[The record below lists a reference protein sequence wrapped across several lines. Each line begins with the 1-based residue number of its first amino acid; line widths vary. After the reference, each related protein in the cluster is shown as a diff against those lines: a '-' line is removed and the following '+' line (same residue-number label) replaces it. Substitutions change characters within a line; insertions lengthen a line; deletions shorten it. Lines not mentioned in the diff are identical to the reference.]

1 MGALQSHVIYQIYPV
16 SFKDTNQDGIGDLQ
30 GVINSLDYLSTLGV
44 TMIWLTPIFTSP
56 MHDNGYDVQDYT
68 AINPMFGTLDEVKTL
83 VKCAQA
89 KGIGIMF
96 DMVFNH
102 TSTDHEWFQKALNGD
117 PNYQDYYLFVKE
129 KVNWES
135 KFGGSAFK
143 YVESLDM
150 YYLHLFDQ
158 HQADLNWDNPKVRQ
172 HLAHIVQFWL
182 DIGIQG
188 FRFDVVNLISKPK
201 PFVDDPTGDGRRIY
215 SDGPHVHTYLH
226 ELNTK
231 SFGKSD
237 NVITV
242 GEMSSTS
249 IEHCIAYSQPARQE
263 LNMVFNFHHLKVDY
277 IDNQK
282 WTPSVFDFHKLKH
295 LFNQWQTAMQ
305 NGGGWQALFWCNH
318 DQPRIVSRF
327 GHETTYH
334 KQSAKML
341 ATVVHCQRGTPFIYQ
356 GEEIGMTNA
365 HFTSLSQYRDVESL
379 NHVAILRQQG
389 LSEAEVMAIVQARS
403 RDNARTPM
411 QWDTSLFA
419 GFSDVTPWIE
429 VNPNYS
435 DINVEANLRDPDSI
449 LAYYQALIRLRKHS
463 RIIQDGWY
471 NPLLVDHPEVFAF
484 ERSLENDT
492 ISVYA
497 NFFEKHVTIE
507 LPSQSILI
515 LGNYPDVVISS
526 TYTLRPYECLVLQHQ
541 HE

>member
-1 MGALQSHVIYQIYPV
+1 MSALQSHVIYQIYPV

-83 VKCAQA
+83 VKCAKA

-117 PNYQDYYLFVKE
+117 PYYQDYYLFVKE

-158 HQADLNWDNPKVRQ
+158 HQADLNWDNPAVRQ

-341 ATVVHCQRGTPFIYQ
+341 ATVIHCQRGTPFIYQ

-411 QWDTSLFA
+411 QWDASLFA

-435 DINVEANLRDPDSI
+435 DINVAANLRDPDSI

-484 ERSLENDT
+484 ERSLANDT

-507 LPSQSILI
+507 IPLQSILI

>member
-158 HQADLNWDNPKVRQ
+158 HQADLNWDNPVVRQ

-341 ATVVHCQRGTPFIYQ
+341 ATVIHCQRGTPFIYQ

-411 QWDTSLFA
+411 QWDASLFA

-435 DINVEANLRDPDSI
+435 DINVAANLRDPDSI

-484 ERSLENDT
+484 ERSLANDT

-507 LPSQSILI
+507 IPLQSILI